1 MQNNQAVLISVNYLP
16 YFGTSTLDL
25 CKFCQNDLQ
34 LSGKMGRVEPRKHS
48 FRIFSNVSY
57 RKSRSQVSCK
67 KCLKKFSEN
76 SQKKSCFRENF

>member
-1 MQNNQAVLISVNYLP
+1 MMQNNQAVLISVNYLP

-67 KCLKKFSEN
+67 KLSEKIFRKFTEKELLS
-76 SQKKSCFRENF
+76 